1 MIRTIKASSI
11 SEGELFEFNKP
22 INYKGYF
29 KESLNSR
36 SYKGERLGALE
47 LKEKK
52 SGRFQVKV
60 FQDLNGDGEITKSD
74 LIFKGKTKNVED
86 PDDLTNFVGSI
97 KLKKQMHPCDWEL
110 QKPKFNESSDILCP
124 EIYIP
129 IVYDF
134 TIKSATTGEKY
145 SFDGIGDFKSE
156 SIIDVTPVDF
166 PGGACITADL
176 TCNPDYA

>member
-1 MIRTIKASSI
+1 MSAKIRTIKASSV
-11 SEGELFEFNKP
+11 SEGELFEFNKT
-22 INYKGYF
+22 INYKGY
-29 KESLNSR
+29 LNR
-36 SYKGERLGALE
+36 FLEPPSYKGERLGALE

-86 PDDLTNFVGSI
+86 PDDLMNFVGSI
-97 KLKKQMHPCDWEL
+97 KLKKQMHYCDWEQ
-110 QKPKFNESSDILCP
+110 QKPKYWTDILVCTMDEVP
-124 EIYIP
+124 T
-129 IVYDF
+129 VYDF

-156 SIIDVTPVDF
+156 FILTPGNF
-166 PGGACITADL
+166 PGGECLTADL
-176 TCNPDYA
+176 TCDPDYA